1 MIILFDFSKAFD
13 SVNRD
18 TMFHTYLSMAYQ
30 TNLLKKLKLCMAG
43 NPTESLLIPNSA
55 TDSLQA
61 TSKILESNNLTPC
74 FLIIAVDY
82 KLQIALDL
90 ISNHVLTLPK

>member
-1 MIILFDFSKAFD
+1 
-13 SVNRD
+13 
-18 TMFHTYLSMAYQ
+18 
-30 TNLLKKLKLCMAG
+30 MAG
-43 NPTESLLIPNSA
+43 NPTASLLIPNSA

-82 KLQIALDL
+82 KLQNALDL
-90 ISNHVLTLPK
+90 ISNHGFTLPKWESSRHLSKHVTDPFYPDDIALLADQINNTKT

>member
-1 MIILFDFSKAFD
+1 
-13 SVNRD
+13 
-18 TMFHTYLSMAYQ
+18 
-30 TNLLKKLKLCMAG
+30 MAG
-43 NPTESLLIPNSA
+43 NPTASLLIPNSA

-82 KLQIALDL
+82 KLQNALDL
-90 ISNHVLTLPK
+90 ISNHGFTLPKWESFRHPSKHVTDPFYPDDIALLADQINNTKT

>member
-1 MIILFDFSKAFD
+1 
-13 SVNRD
+13 
-18 TMFHTYLSMAYQ
+18 
-30 TNLLKKLKLCMAG
+30 MAG

-82 KLQIALDL
+82 KLQNALDL
-90 ISNHVLTLPK
+90 ISNHGFTLPKWESSRHPSKHVTEPFYPNDIGLLADKINNTKT